1 MFCPHCKAL
10 GKTNK
15 EYSSHFIR
23 KTKND
28 IYSILTCPELVR
40 RVCKNC
46 PVKNHTWDRCPL
58 TKTQAIQPPAVK
70 TQERVS
76 RSDEKPNAKAIKE
89 TNKNRFSELT
99 ESDDEQVLSVEKTQ
113 TQYVEEEEPSCVEE
127 NKKETPLNIN
137 VDTIWSFGDM
147 PVAIGDMKFQKITP
161 DNSIGLIEIV
171 RTRYDWEHIRHV
183 IEKHLNN
190 HDILYTS
197 PVNYPIYS
205 VDSIRGIHPLNCLIR
220 IYQDDD
226 STFIVGALHVR
237 SMLVLDILGKIQEEL
252 QEATTTE
259 EPDTAPSMV
268 FDIPKFVSYQTDSSY
283 FNLDSLIKVVEPE
296 KLTLARI
303 HEFPSYEHTEMIGEE
318 IYAVAYKKYPA
329 IAGKITGILLDLDM
343 DNLYSLLENET
354 KMLQFIEEANDIY
367 KQAV

>member
-58 TKTQAIQPPAVK
+58 TKKQAIQPPAVETK
-70 TQERVS
+70 ERVS

-89 TNKNRFSELT
+89 TNKNRFLELT
-99 ESDDEQVLSVEKTQ
+99 ESDDDDQVLSIEKTQ
-113 TQYVEEEEPSCVEE
+113 TQYIEEEPSCVEE
-127 NKKETPLNIN
+127 NKTETPFNLNI
-137 VDTIWSFGDM
+137 DTNWSFGDM
-147 PVAIGDMKFQKITP
+147 PVAIGDMKFQRLTP
-161 DNSIGLIEIV
+161 DNSIGFVEFV
-171 RTRYDWEHIRHV
+171 RTKYDWAHIKHV
-183 IEKHLNN
+183 IEKNLDNY
-190 HDILYTS
+190 DILYTA
-197 PVNYPIYS
+197 PVNFAIYS
-205 VDSIRGIHPLNCLIR
+205 INTIRGIHPLNCLIR
-220 IYQDDD
+220 IFQEED

-252 QEATTTE
+252 QETTTTE
-259 EPDTAPSMV
+259 EPDTAPLMV
-268 FDIPKFVSYQTDSSY
+268 FNIPESISYPTDSSY
-283 FNLDSLIKVVEPE
+283 FNFDSLIEVAKPE

-318 IYAVAYKKYPA
+318 IYAVAYQKYQN
-329 IAGKITGILLDLDM
+329 IAGKLTGILLDLDM
-343 DNLYSLLENET
+343 DELYSLLENET
-354 KMLQFIEEANDIY
+354 KMLQYIEEANEIY